1 MQDLVFDSKAVADR
15 VDSTYFSLMREG
27 AAPREIIIRPC
38 HFSKADGLV
47 QLLRVVAQRRPHVFL
62 SQVSNV
68 LAAAFVQRVKAA
80 FEAQGFLCQSEI
92 SLRAI
97 DPALP
102 DIDLLVIVEEPTLGF
117 VMLICEVKSPLPPQ
131 WAKDQLRALAKDNV
145 SKAFRQ
151 TEAISNFLRK
161 PEGIEFIRSVVPK
174 GGLEHF
180 DSFVTVLQQLIITSD
195 NAGMFFGHE
204 ETPIINFRTLERL
217 LQRADGDILHMRYCI
232 SHYNEWADECVT
244 TAMATV
250 EIDGLTV
257 LHEGFTPT
265 RLMDFPQT
273 TCNSSSDRQ
282 KMIDDFVANGHH
294 PFDCL
299 VGREGVIIAPPND
312 IATEAKGPS
321 AKPI

>member
-1 MQDLVFDSKAVADR
+1 M
-15 VDSTYFSLMREG
+15 
-27 AAPREIIIRPC
+27 
-38 HFSKADGLV
+38 
-47 QLLRVVAQRRPHVFL
+47 
-62 SQVSNV
+62 
-68 LAAAFVQRVKAA
+68 
-80 FEAQGFLCQSEI
+80 
-92 SLRAI
+92 
-97 DPALP
+97 
-102 DIDLLVIVEEPTLGF
+102 
-117 VMLICEVKSPLPPQ
+117 
-131 WAKDQLRALAKDNV
+131 
-145 SKAFRQ
+145 
-151 TEAISNFLRK
+151 
-161 PEGIEFIRSVVPK
+161 
-174 GGLEHF
+174 
-180 DSFVTVLQQLIITSD
+180 TVLQQLIITSD

-232 SHYNEWADECVT
+232 SHYNEWADKCVT

-273 TCNSSSDRQ
+273 TWNSSSDRQ
-282 KMIDDFVANGHH
+282 KMIDDFVANGQH

-299 VGREGVIIAPPND
+299 VGREGVIIAPPTD